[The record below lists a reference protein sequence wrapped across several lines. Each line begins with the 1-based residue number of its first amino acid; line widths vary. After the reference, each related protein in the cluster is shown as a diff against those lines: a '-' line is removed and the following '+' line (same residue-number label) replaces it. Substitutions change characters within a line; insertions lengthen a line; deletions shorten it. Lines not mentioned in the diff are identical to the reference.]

1 LNARRKTKQVKVGS
15 LALGG
20 DAPITVQSMTNTD
33 TRDVAATL
41 AQIRRLELAGCE
53 LVRVAVPDEGAVRAL
68 PAIKKEMKVPLVA
81 DIHFDHRLA
90 LMALDAGAD
99 KVRIN
104 PGNIGPSWKLQEIV
118 TRAKEKGIPIR
129 IGVNAGSLEKRLLRK
144 YGHATAQAIL
154 ESVAGSV
161 AKVESFG
168 FADLVISAKASDV
181 PLTLEAY
188 RLISEKFNYP
198 LHVGISEAGT
208 VRSGTIKSA
217 VGIGILLQE
226 GVGDT
231 IRVSLAGDPVE
242 EVRVGYE
249 ILKSLGLREHGPII
263 IACPTCGRTEL
274 DVARIAGQV
283 EEEIQ
288 DLRCSLKVAV
298 MGCAVNGPG
307 EAREAD
313 VGVAGGNGKGLLF
326 RMGEV
331 VGKVKE
337 NDLVRVLVEE
347 VRRLGGEA
355 MNLHS

>member
-1 LNARRKTKQVKVGS
+1 MTARRQTRQVMVGS
-15 LALGG
+15 LPIGG
-20 DAPITVQSMTNTD
+20 NTPISVQSMTNTD

-53 LVRVAVPDEGAVRAL
+53 LIRVAVPDEGAARAL
-68 PAIKKEMKVPLVA
+68 PNIKKEMTVSLVA

-104 PGNIGPSWKLQEIV
+104 PGNIGPSWKLKEIV
-118 TRAKEKGIPIR
+118 SRAEQKGVPMR
-129 IGVNAGSLEKRLLRK
+129 IGVNAGSLEKRLLKK
-144 YGHATAQAIL
+144 YGHATPQAIL
-154 ESVAGSV
+154 ESVAASV
-161 AKVESFG
+161 AKVEGFG
-168 FADLVISAKASDV
+168 LADLVISAKASDV
-181 PLTLEAY
+181 PLTLDAY
-188 RLISEKFNYP
+188 RLISEKFDYP

-208 VRSGTIKSA
+208 PHSGTIKSA
-217 VGIGILLQE
+217 VGIGILLGE
-226 GVGDT
+226 GIGDT
-231 IRVSLAGDPVE
+231 IRVSLATDPVE

-274 DVARIAGQV
+274 DVAGIAQQV
-283 EEEIQ
+283 EEQIQ

-313 VGVAGGNGKGLLF
+313 VGIAGGKGEGLLF
-326 RMGEV
+326 RKGEV

-337 NDLVRVLVEE
+337 KDLVRVLVEE
-347 VRRLGGEA
+347 VRRLGCE
-355 MNLHS
+355 S

>member
-1 LNARRKTKQVKVGS
+1 MKARRKTRQVKVGA
-15 LALGG
+15 LAIGG
-20 DAPITVQSMTNTD
+20 DAPISVQSMTNTD
-33 TRDVAATL
+33 TRDVTATL

-53 LVRVAVPDEGAVRAL
+53 LIRVAVPDEQAARAL
-68 PAIKKEMKVPLVA
+68 QNIKNGMTAPLVA
-81 DIHFDHRLA
+81 DIHFDHKLA
-90 LMALDAGAD
+90 LLALDAGAD

-104 PGNIGPSWKLQEIV
+104 PGNIGPNWKIQEIV
-118 TRAKEKGIPIR
+118 YRAKERGIPIR

-144 YGHATAQAIL
+144 YGHATPQAIL
-154 ESVAGSV
+154 ESMAASV

-168 FADLVISAKASDV
+168 FANLVISAKASDV

-188 RLISEKFNYP
+188 RLISEKFDYP

-226 GVGDT
+226 GIGDT

-249 ILKSLGLREHGPII
+249 ILKSLGMREHGPII

-274 DVARIAGQV
+274 DVARIAQEV
-283 EEEIQ
+283 EEQIQ

-313 VGVAGGNGKGLLF
+313 VGIAGGKGEGLLF
-326 RMGEV
+326 RRGEV

-347 VRRLGGEA
+347 VEKLARK
-355 MNLHS
+355 

>member
-1 LNARRKTKQVKVGS
+1 VKARRQTKQVMVGS
-15 LALGG
+15 LAVGG
-20 DAPITVQSMTNTD
+20 DAPISVQSMTNTD

-313 VGVAGGNGKGLLF
+313 VGIAGGKGEGLLF
-326 RMGEV
+326 RKGEV

-337 NDLVRVLVEE
+337 RDLVRVLVEE
-347 VRRLGGEA
+347 VRRMGGEG
-355 MNLHS
+355 

>member
-1 LNARRKTKQVKVGS
+1 VKPRRKTKQVKVGS

-33 TRDVAATL
+33 THDVAATL

-53 LVRVAVPDEGAVRAL
+53 LIRVAVPDEQAAKVL
-68 PAIKKEMKVPLVA
+68 PDIKKGMTVPLVA
-81 DIHFDHRLA
+81 DIHFDHKLA
-90 LMALDAGAD
+90 LLALDAGAD

-104 PGNIGPSWKLQEIV
+104 PGNIGASWKLQEIV
-118 TRAKEKGIPIR
+118 TRAKEKGVPIR
-129 IGVNAGSLEKRLLRK
+129 IGVNAGSLEKRLLKK
-144 YGHATAQAIL
+144 YGHATPEAIL
-154 ESVAGSV
+154 ESVAASV
-161 AKVESFG
+161 AKVENFG

-188 RLISEKFNYP
+188 RLISEKFDYP

-226 GVGDT
+226 GIGDT

-274 DVARIAGQV
+274 DVAGIAQQV
-283 EEEIQ
+283 EEAIQ

-313 VGVAGGNGKGLLF
+313 VGIAGGKGEGLLF
-326 RMGEV
+326 RRGEV
-331 VGKVKE
+331 VGKVTE
-337 NDLVRVLVEE
+337 RDLVRVLVEE
-347 VRRLGGEA
+347 VKKLVGKC
-355 MNLHS
+355 